1 MTVPT
6 TVVDRNST
14 QTTLLLEDTEDIDD
28 LTEKQKSDQISS
40 SPIVDHTS
48 VIVVNVDEKSLNEKV
63 PHSDMDD
70 DDGDGI
76 VHPSNVFVPAKQ
88 YEAESL
94 VADFIV
100 KVHDDQKGNYAQLK
114 CPVHRLNCS
123 HFTSKV

>member
-1 MTVPT
+1 MTVTT
-6 TVVDRNST
+6 TVVGGNST
-14 QTTLLLEDTEDIDD
+14 QTTLLLEDTGDIDD
-28 LTEKQKSDQISS
+28 PAKKQKSDQISS

-48 VIVVNVDEKSLNEKV
+48 DIVVNVVENSHNQKE

-70 DDGDGI
+70 DNDDGI

-100 KVHDDQKGNYAQLK
+100 KVHEDPKGNYAQLK
-114 CPVHRLNCS
+114 CAGTTFKL
-123 HFTSKV
+123 